1 MESRRCSSR
10 STTTR
15 RTLALTIGPI
25 KLDWLRR
32 AVDVL
37 GHKEVAYK
45 LDVQPSQL
53 TDALLERE
61 RKDVKAKWFDVVLAM
76 QGLPFE
82 MKAEWIRLQCEALDF
97 EMPKP
102 KERKTP
108 KQELGELREFLSS
121 NAPALL
127 AMFEKGGR

>member
-1 MESRRCSSR
+1 MQLALNTTPRTQDPTIGHLR
-10 STTTR
+10 STGYGVRSPSSATKRLPTSS
-15 RTLALTIGPI
+15 TS
-25 KLDWLRR
+25 
-32 AVDVL
+32 
-37 GHKEVAYK
+37 
-45 LDVQPSQL
+45 QPSQL

-102 KERKTP
+102 KQKKTE
-108 KQELGELREFLSS
+108 KQQLAEMREFLAS

-127 AMFEKGGR
+127 SLFEKGTR